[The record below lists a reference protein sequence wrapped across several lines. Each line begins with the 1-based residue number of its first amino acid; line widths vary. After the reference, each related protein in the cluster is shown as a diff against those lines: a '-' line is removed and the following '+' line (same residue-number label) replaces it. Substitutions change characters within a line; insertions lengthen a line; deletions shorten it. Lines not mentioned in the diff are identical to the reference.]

1 MPNLCCKSCGATVGE
16 VQNSLQGVEL
26 FKASVSI
33 SHRANRAAGT
43 CIEKNLLE
51 NHPPELIVG
60 FQLLESVERSGTRRF
75 AIHCGSEYNQQHN
88 GLLV

>member
-1 MPNLCCKSCGATVGE
+1 M
-16 VQNSLQGVEL
+16 QNSLQGIEL

-33 SHRANRAAGT
+33 SHQENCASGT
-43 CIEKNLLE
+43 CIDKNLLE
-51 NHPPELIVG
+51 NYPPELIVG

-75 AIHCGSEYNQQHN
+75 AIHCGSADNQQHN